1 MQANAIFV
9 SAIMIN
15 PMDYKE
21 IQPHDDISLF
31 VRSIMVFEGDADKK
45 TVLPF
50 FADGYPGLLFFESDK
65 GLKVHPHD
73 KQMPQFFIYGQTLEP
88 LELVFETGYRMI
100 VFQFYPFILKSLFN
114 VDPKTINDNCY
125 NLLELGDPNIRA
137 TVSRLKNTAF
147 VDEWAGLITQYLFR
161 VFAQKQKALDITIK
175 EALLIISENL
185 GQVAIAEVCG
195 RIGVNKRTF
204 ERRFAAETGLLPKQ
218 FAKIMQ
224 FQSSLKQLSEKDYDK
239 LTDIV
244 YENGFSDQSHFIK
257 VFKAYTGK
265 TPKAFSK
272 M

>member
-1 MQANAIFV
+1 
-9 SAIMIN
+9 
-15 PMDYKE
+15 MDYKE

-31 VRSIMVFEGDADKK
+31 VKSILFFEGNADKK
-45 TVLPF
+45 TALPF

-100 VFQFYPFILKSLFN
+100 VFQFYPFILKSLFTI
-114 VDPKTINDNCY
+114 DPKTINDNCY
-125 NLLELGDPNIRA
+125 NLLELGDANIDV
-137 TVSRLKNTAF
+137 TVSRLKKTSS
-147 VDEWAGLITQYLFR
+147 VDEWVNLITQYLLL
-161 VFAQKQKALDITIK
+161 VFEQKQKYLDIKIK
-175 EALLIISENL
+175 EALIIISENL
-185 GQVAIAEVCG
+185 GQVSITDVCDS
-195 RIGVNKRTF
+195 IGVNKRTL

-218 FAKIMQ
+218 FAKIIQ
-224 FQSSLKQLSEKDYDK
+224 FQSSLRQLAEKDYDK